1 MDCQPVPTVS
11 LADLDSSLSTH
22 EDNAFCCLLAQ
33 SSKPIIDTITPPP
46 ITATSRQIREETL
59 SLFYSDGIV
68 ELHVPTPNHQHL
80 DMSSGAGGKLY
91 YQPTLDLFEH
101 FQRNDPKLHY
111 ALPFLL
117 RQLAPLLESYGY
129 TNNNDKQP
137 LLECTQNTLIDSS
150 AALEPEWY
158 EKYGDMGFKCSYV
171 LNKIPWPKDDKAA
184 EEVVGAYSEETNGA
198 AEEEEDKADI
208 KESARKVDGV
218 TEEED
223 EVDENESAEEDEALF
238 E

>member
-68 ELHVPTPNHQHL
+68 ELH
-80 DMSSGAGGKLY
+80 
-91 YQPTLDLFEH
+91 PTLDLFEH